1 MKTNVFNDCK
11 DLTEVFC
18 EYYRNAIKFDPNLPD
33 GDAEQL
39 SYFKKDLT
47 AYIAEV
53 DFSEQP
59 KAKEELE
66 AFPELLTEL
75 IRMEGVEM
83 ELIGSWIW
91 LTGQTY
97 LHKDSLK
104 DLKLKYEPSK
114 KAWYYRPSWSRS
126 KNQNPL
132 SMEQIRKMFQDPEER
147 GFVFDNVPKSQ
158 PQAKISLQG
167 RSLVHADR

>member
-33 GDAEQL
+33 GNVEQL
-39 SYFKKDLT
+39 NVLKKDLMDH
-47 AYIAEV
+47 IAEV
-53 DFSEQP
+53 DFSEKP

-66 AFPELLTEL
+66 AFPELLSEL

-97 LHKDSLK
+97 LYKDILK
-104 DLKLKYEPSK
+104 DLKDMIAAVYYPKRIHLSK
-114 KAWYYRPSWSRS
+114 EQ
-126 KNQNPL
+126 KNSEWNL
-132 SMEQIRKMFQDPEER
+132 ID
-147 GFVFDNVPKSQ
+147 SQ
-158 PQAKISLQG
+158 TGKNILT
-167 RSLVHADR
+167 